1 MQSFD
6 NTLNTEWSWDG
17 FCSATLQKP
26 NITPEKHLLLLLYG
40 QSSSSLHIN
49 EKWALRAGISTW
61 VSLNSLGKQLISEY
75 AVFCLCSQKGLS
87 SKGWRNP
94 SAIQR
99 QKHKLRHNTSAAI
112 SAPKSML
119 TAAFLMQSSPKKAHS
134 SLHTQP
140 VPLPATRGCSPIQG
154 FTLSKTR
161 SREVPALTHS
171 PWGQAGGQ
179 APAWH
184 CHTTAAHTTAS
195 PISCPWLCSSHQLG
209 VEKTEGRDL
218 PPHSRLKKK
227 QCLQSIARTKIL
239 ILFFPSLPPPPPPPA
254 DFRLTMSTKLQVKN
268 CRLYFSKPLILIL
281 LLQSFDCLK
290 RIKE

>member
-1 MQSFD
+1 MPFSAYAAKKGSLAKGEEIQVPYNAK
-6 NTLNTEWSWDG
+6 NTNYDTTRQLQLALLNL
-17 FCSATLQKP
+17 CLQQHFSCK
-26 NITPEKHLLLLLYG
+26 
-40 QSSSSLHIN
+40 
-49 EKWALRAGISTW
+49 
-61 VSLNSLGKQLISEY
+61 
-75 AVFCLCSQKGLS
+75 
-87 SKGWRNP
+87 
-94 SAIQR
+94 
-99 QKHKLRHNTSAAI
+99 
-112 SAPKSML
+112 AP
-119 TAAFLMQSSPKKAHS
+119 PKKHTPHFTLS
-134 SLHTQP
+134 QSLSLLHEAA
-140 VPLPATRGCSPIQG
+140 VPYRASQS
-154 FTLSKTR
+154 LSKTR

-171 PWGQAGGQ
+171 PWGRAGGQ

-227 QCLQSIARTKIL
+227 AMSAIYRSHQDFNSFLS
-239 ILFFPSLPPPPPPPA
+239 FSSPPPPPPA